1 MSNEVLSVF
10 LQEFL
15 RQVLPWA
22 AGVAAAIVIQAAAR
36 LWLAFRESRPDEA
49 AVLERVARMAV
60 YAAEQAKLN
69 EAIADKKAYALDWA
83 EGFLRN
89 RYGLKLD
96 LKDLS
101 LAIEAEVG
109 KMNVWSEAVEGP
121 VFLGGD
127 EG

>member
-36 LWLAFRESRPDEA
+36 LWLAFRASRPDEA
-49 AVLERVARMAV
+49 AILERVARMAV

-69 EAIADKKAYALDWA
+69 EAIADKKVYALDWA
-83 EGFLRN
+83 ESFLR
-89 RYGLKLD
+89 
-96 LKDLS
+96 
-101 LAIEAEVG
+101 
-109 KMNVWSEAVEGP
+109 
-121 VFLGGD
+121 
-127 EG
+127 

>member
-36 LWLAFRESRPDEA
+36 LWLAFRASRPDEA
-49 AVLERVARMAV
+49 AILERVARMAV

-69 EAIADKKAYALDWA
+69 EAITDKKVYALDWA
-83 EGFLRN
+83 ESFLRE

-96 LKDLS
+96 LNDLS

-109 KMNVWSEAVEGP
+109 KLNVWGEAIEGP